1 MRRLQA
7 IVIVLALLASPLSL
21 LARASFGMGSD
32 CNNLCCLPH
41 GPHTSHSYAAAA
53 KAAETGMA
61 CHHGEG
67 YAPEC
72 TMKAGH
78 LGMTYGLLAPIAPT
92 TPSAFVRIALPTPS
106 RLALG
111 QSTEFPL
118 DGIVAAP
125 FEPPRS

>member
-1 MRRLQA
+1 
-7 IVIVLALLASPLSL
+7 
-21 LARASFGMGSD
+21 
-32 CNNLCCLPH
+32 
-41 GPHTSHSYAAAA
+41 
-53 KAAETGMA
+53 MA
-61 CHHGEG
+61 CHHGETG
-67 YAPEC
+67 YATEC

-111 QSTEFPL
+111 QSTEFPH